1 MNVTAATIQ
10 IPLELLTIAAYGVV
24 AYNARKAGDSA
35 WTYWATSAG
44 IVASVFPF
52 TGFSMAPLALKLA
65 RLAGDAE
72 KVEPYEDAPID
83 REAEKS
89 NTVEFLRKW
98 NALNIART
106 AGVFAAG
113 AIGITG
119 LLSG

>member
-1 MNVTAATIQ
+1 M
-10 IPLELLTIAAYGVV
+10 
-24 AYNARKAGDSA
+24 
-35 WTYWATSAG
+35 SAG

-98 NALNIART
+98 NALNVART

-113 AIGITG
+113 VVGITA
-119 LLSG
+119 LVAE